1 MLVQAVA
8 GDLTRRGVRAI
19 EAFGDAA
26 PEPDS
31 TCVIP
36 ADFLLAVGFEVVRP
50 HARWPRLRM
59 ELGSGLS
66 WQEGVEAALER
77 LLNSVTIVVAEPAP
91 AGAR

>member
-1 MLVQAVA
+1 
-8 GDLTRRGVRAI
+8 
-19 EAFGDAA
+19 
-26 PEPDS
+26 
-31 TCVIP
+31 
-36 ADFLLAVGFEVVRP
+36 
-50 HARWPRLRM
+50 M